1 MTTAALRFEDVSYA
15 VGQPPN
21 RRQIIEQASFQ
32 VDQGQIVALVGPSGC
47 GKTTI
52 LNLATGLLQPDRGI
66 AYTLGVVVSSASD
79 AEVASL
85 RAEHVGFVFQTFHLL
100 PHATA
105 LENVILPAYFGSV
118 NAREKRNRAMEL
130 LERVGLFEWQ
140 HVAAIELSEGQ
151 RQRVAIAR
159 ALLTRPALVFADEPT
174 GNLDD
179 ESAETVLSLLISEVK
194 RERGTLFIATHD
206 RRCLALV
213 DRTMAM
219 RNGTVIPSEDAP
231 E

>member
-1 MTTAALRFEDVSYA
+1 MTNTALVFDDVSYW

-21 RRQIIEQASFQ
+21 RKQIIERASFH
-32 VDQGQIVALVGPSGC
+32 VDRGEVVALVGPSGC

-52 LNLATGLLQPDRGI
+52 LNLATGLLRPERGTI
-66 AYTLGVVVSSASD
+66 STLGVTVSQ
-79 AEVASL
+79 AEDTVVASL
-85 RAEHVGFVFQTFHLL
+85 RAEQVGFVFQTFHLL
-100 PHATA
+100 PNATA
-105 LENVILPAYFGSV
+105 LQNVFLPAYFGRTL
-118 NAREKRNRAMEL
+118 AREKRSRAEEL
-130 LERVGLFEWQ
+130 LERVGLSPWKE
-140 HVAAIELSEGQ
+140 VSAIELSEGQ

-179 ESAETVLSLLISEVK
+179 ESARTVLNLLISEVK

-213 DRTMAM
+213 DRTMVMASA
-219 RNGTVIPSEDAP
+219 TVTPFEDLP
-231 E
+231 R